1 MNFYYYIRYE
11 AAMFNLKE
19 ASMKY
24 EHTDKFEPIQSNT
37 SSHNQLFNHVMS
49 SPIYKQKKF
58 AIFGTKISDSFNESG
73 CHQFM
78 RTESLEA
85 LNKNLEQ
92 PRATQILT
100 KILSNNLNTF
110 NQLIN
115 YNYKGKV
122 KNHADD
128 IIKNNRLNYL
138 LGMRRNEKIFSVRP
152 ASLNDLNERLAKVYQ
167 QHQNQ
172 SQTKIIYNLS
182 KKQKSKQL
190 RSELVSASVESFKKQ
205 PGLELLKRLTLV
217 ECLDK
222 QDETTNI
229 NK

>member
-1 MNFYYYIRYE
+1 
-11 AAMFNLKE
+11 MFNLKE
-19 ASMKY
+19 ASIKY
-24 EHTDKFEPIQSNT
+24 EHTDKFEPIQTNT

-58 AIFGTKISDSFNESG
+58 AIFGTKISDSYNENT

-78 RTESLEA
+78 RAESIEA

-100 KILSNNLNTF
+100 TILSNNLNTF

-122 KNHADD
+122 KNHDD
-128 IIKNNRLNYL
+128 IIKNNRLNFL
-138 LGMRRNEKIFSVRP
+138 LGMKRNEKIFSVRP
-152 ASLNDLNERLAKVYQ
+152 ASLNELNERLAKVYQ
-167 QHQNQ
+167 QHHNQ
-172 SQTKIIYNLS
+172 SPTKIIYNLS

-205 PGLELLKRLTLV
+205 PGLEMLKRLTLV
-217 ECLDK
+217 ECLK
-222 QDETTNI
+222 QDET